1 MEVITMGPKPNDT
14 PLTDEIEEVDENEEM
29 RDELSK
35 GRGEDEE
42 DGE

>member
-1 MEVITMGPKPNDT
+1 MGPKPNDT

-29 RDELSK
+29 REELTK
-35 GRGEDEE
+35 GRGKDEE